1 MQEYQT
7 IASKIPNC
15 ASLTPFLIELHPKT
29 YNMSVT
35 NIGASQVDKA
45 QLKLAKRKRF
55 EDVFP
60 LLVEEL
66 TSYLASENMPA
77 DAIAWFKENLNYNTP
92 HGKLNRGLSV
102 VDTVEILLCTD
113 NETQKISR
121 ELTEAE
127 YLKAAILGWCIE
139 LLQAYFL
146 VADDMM
152 DASITRRGQPCWYR
166 VPGIGN
172 IAINDAFML
181 EAAIYFL
188 LKKHFRSEPYYGML
202 LELFHDVTFQTE
214 LGQLIDLITAPE
226 DSVDLSKFSLEKHH
240 LIVVYKTAYYSFYLP
255 VALAMRMAGVND
267 DSLYKKALDI
277 LLPMG
282 EYFQVQDDYLD
293 CYGTPEQIGKVGTDI
308 FDNKCSWNIN
318 VALQN
323 ATPEQRQVLDQ
334 SYGRKDSEH
343 EKKVKDIFNQPN
355 IDIKGRFEKYEKE
368 SYEHINS
375 LINALPET
383 QGLRR
388 DIFRSFLDKVYKRSK

>member
-1 MQEYQT
+1 MS
-7 IASKIPNC
+7 AS
-15 ASLTPFLIELHPKT
+15 
-29 YNMSVT
+29 SVD
-35 NIGASQVDKA
+35 SQALADKA
-45 QLKLAKRKRF
+45 QLKIQKRKRF
-55 EDVFP
+55 EAVFP

-66 TSYLASENMPA
+66 TAYLASENMPA
-77 DAIAWFKENLNYNTP
+77 EAIDWFRRNLDYNTP
-92 HGKLNRGLSV
+92 GGKLNRGLSV

-113 NETQKISR
+113 ASTGKLSR
-121 ELTEAE
+121 QLTEPE

-152 DASITRRGQPCWYR
+152 DASVTRRGQPCWYR
-166 VPGIGN
+166 VEGVGN

-188 LKKHFRSEPYYGML
+188 LKKHFRSDPYYGML

-226 DSVDLSKFSLEKHH
+226 DSVDLSKFSLQKHH
-240 LIVVYKTAYYSFYLP
+240 LIVVYKTAFYSFYLP
-255 VALAMRMAGVND
+255 VALAMRMAGVTD
-267 DSLYKKALDI
+267 ESLYKQALDI

-282 EYFQVQDDYLD
+282 EYFQVQDDFLD
-293 CYGTPEQIGKVGTDI
+293 CYGTPEQIGKIGTDI

-323 ATPEQRQVLDQ
+323 ATPEQRQILDDNYGKKDPECEKRVKEVYNQ
-334 SYGRKDSEH
+334 S
-343 EKKVKDIFNQPN
+343 N
-355 IDIKGRFEKYEKE
+355 IDLPSRFHKYEAE
-368 SYEHINS
+368 SYEQINN
-375 LINALPET
+375 LINNLPES

-388 DIFRSFLDKVYKRSK
+388 EVFRSFLEKVYKRSK